1 MEFVGSKKDIRK
13 NLKAFD
19 RKLRDEGDN
28 ASGFFHERVRRGRNF
43 VSYQAGSDWRFAPS
57 RYVGYKNNTQ
67 EDHEKSEDKDGGKTD
82 RALSKVLGGNP
93 KPDKEKS
100 KLLNE
105 FSQKLS
111 IKLDNNKHKFFPKSI
126 SFSSGVDEDD
136 IDPTQIPENARRSE
150 GAPKR
155 ICVKAFERDPKLREQ
170 CVQHWGCKCS
180 VCGLDFSA
188 AYGEIGR
195 GFIHVHHVVPLASIG
210 DAHQVDPVKDLIPVC
225 PNCHAMLHHDR
236 KDTDGPRTV
245 EELKSLMA
253 NARKKRQ
260 V

>member
-1 MEFVGSKKDIRK
+1 MELVGSEEDIRD
-13 NLKAFD
+13 NLEAFD
-19 RKLRDEGDN
+19 RELRDESC
-28 ASGFFHERVRRGRNF
+28 ASGFFHELVRRGRNF
-43 VSYQAGSDWRFAPS
+43 VSYQTGSDWRFAPS
-57 RYVGYKNNTQ
+57 RYVGYKDNTQ
-67 EDHEKSEDKDGGKTD
+67 EKHEKSEDKDGRKTD
-82 RALSKVLGGNP
+82 RALSKCLGGNP
-93 KPDKEKS
+93 QPDRKKS
-100 KLLNE
+100 KLLDE
-105 FSQKLS
+105 FSQKFS
-111 IKLDNNKHKFFPKSI
+111 IKLDKNKHKFFLESI
-126 SFSSGVDEDD
+126 KFSSGVDD
-136 IDPTQIPENARRSE
+136 IDPTQTPEKELRSE
-150 GAPKR
+150 GAAKR
-155 ICVKAFERDPKLREQ
+155 ICVKVFERDPKLREQ